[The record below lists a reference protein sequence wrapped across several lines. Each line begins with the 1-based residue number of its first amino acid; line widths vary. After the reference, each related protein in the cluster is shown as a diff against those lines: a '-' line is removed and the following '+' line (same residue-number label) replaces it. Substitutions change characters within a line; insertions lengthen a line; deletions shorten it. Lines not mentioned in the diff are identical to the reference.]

1 MPSSNQILS
10 VLAAIAVATAKAAMG
25 PAFSTGP
32 VGSGS
37 WIREATSTLVLPDVP
52 QGSTGVASLWVG
64 MGTDKGDLIQS
75 IADNWQS
82 DEWSIF
88 AYTLTKTGDNS
99 QLPVQDEHQTPAK
112 KGDRVTMHYKYD
124 ASAQEYVQYVSINGK
139 QVSTLSTSKGHE
151 AMGFGSSVEC
161 GASDCGTIGA
171 HQWVD
176 TKIILDT
183 ADPNYIQTFGKGEGV
198 TGGEMTTSDGG
209 KTWVISDHIATP
221 PAASGPEV
229 SFGSCLPEDRVSN
242 EPGSIGH
249 TNSASI
255 IAVHGLGPPAKGEKK
270 HAFDTWRTQSG
281 QKGRLWLQK
290 DLPDHISDCRIFL
303 YQYNTTAAYG
313 RGLDEFRSKADNL
326 LEVINIERRDCPE
339 RPILL
344 LGHSIGGFLIQQALI
359 NAHRNPGYSA
369 IKDNTTGI
377 AGSIFSELESWRHQ
391 ALQYNT
397 VSFWGSSDTMVSRK
411 SVILGLPGDV
421 WKIVELD
428 ANHRGLCKFGNSDK
442 DQHNLKLVVE
452 NIKRIYQLAIVKPE
466 SHGAYYPDT
475 SGVQTP
481 RTSEYSQDM
490 HHDILEDIR
499 RVALSTTNETEQ
511 LVMTP
516 SKESQLQ
523 DDELNVQDSL
533 QTALDHSANKD
544 VPSITGS
551 SVQELLIAETE
562 VIESLAQDKLY
573 SQIPFE
579 LLVVPEPVLQGIR
592 YLNHQM
598 PTNVQEAVLTAF
610 TLYPPRNVLVSYPPG
625 SGRTTALAIALLSR
639 IDYLSTTQPQA
650 LVILP
655 TPSLVRQTEK
665 YFKEIGRFCESLVT
679 ETITEASK
687 PTAKVEA
694 NVIIATPGSLLSCIR
709 RRHVE
714 TSQVRFLIIDDV
726 DYLVDCQGLGQQ
738 CMSVA
743 RASPQTIQFLLFS
756 DQSTS
761 NSGYIYNMLKSNT
774 WENHELK
781 AIELSTNKIA
791 HLLFRCGG
799 EREKLDIIC
808 KLPGVVTISRL
819 VIFVQ
824 RRASAQDIHHV
835 LTNQGHAVTNLFDTT
850 DDGGMQSLLEKFV
863 TGQAQV
869 LITTDCKTRGLSLP
883 SSSMVINYDVPD
895 ADAYRYTRQASRAGK
910 AGRFGFAVNLVS
922 SEKELEDLL
931 SVATSQCIDIVMG
944 GSDEEREKE
953 KEKERKRDIV
963 GDFLKKNLNK
973 GEIALKHA
981 VGLGSQPNVVP
992 VTEPVVDG
1000 PRRPVEVGWHPVGG
1014 FAGKWFAEETGLGKM
1029 ITEKINKYPDPTQHW
1044 AVLVGDY
1051 AHQLWMDENFDV
1063 IYTNAKIER
1072 DEWRTFPV
1080 GETRFNDD
1088 ALRRAGESVIHSIR
1102 ERQPT
1107 YNLITN
1113 NCQTYV
1119 LQLLDAIKV
1128 GVNKEFGTT
1137 LAVYERVFGPGKIKD
1152 LFDGEEKPED
1162 QQQHQIEQGGEPE
1175 AEAGTQEPMH
1185 PGRSDTVNLAQDVMN
1200 QNTNQLDTE
1209 REMERH
1215 EDEKDEKE
1223 KKKKGFFSRFKR
1235 SNS

>member
-1 MPSSNQILS
+1 M
-10 VLAAIAVATAKAAMG
+10 
-25 PAFSTGP
+25 
-32 VGSGS
+32 
-37 WIREATSTLVLPDVP
+37 
-52 QGSTGVASLWVG
+52 
-64 MGTDKGDLIQS
+64 
-75 IADNWQS
+75 
-82 DEWSIF
+82 
-88 AYTLTKTGDNS
+88 
-99 QLPVQDEHQTPAK
+99 
-112 KGDRVTMHYKYD
+112 
-124 ASAQEYVQYVSINGK
+124 
-139 QVSTLSTSKGHE
+139 
-151 AMGFGSSVEC
+151 
-161 GASDCGTIGA
+161 
-171 HQWVD
+171 
-176 TKIILDT
+176 
-183 ADPNYIQTFGKGEGV
+183 
-198 TGGEMTTSDGG
+198 
-209 KTWVISDHIATP
+209 HIATP

-377 AGSIFSELESWRHQ
+377 VFFGTPHEPNTQKLGDIGTAIAREVGHEARSGLIESLQAGSIFSELESWRHQ

-579 LLVVPEPVLQGIR
+579 LLVVIWQNYSTSDRSPVAHRLPFDHSAPGVSNI
-592 YLNHQM
+592 
-598 PTNVQEAVLTAF
+598 TN
-610 TLYPPRNVLVSYPPG
+610 
-625 SGRTTALAIALLSR
+625 
-639 IDYLSTTQPQA
+639 
-650 LVILP
+650 
-655 TPSLVRQTEK
+655 SL
-665 YFKEIGRFCESLVT
+665 T

-761 NSGYIYNMLKSNT
+761 TSGYIYNMLKSNT

-808 KLPGVVTISRL
+808 KLPGVVTIS
-819 VIFVQ
+819 
-824 RRASAQDIHHV
+824 
-835 LTNQGHAVTNLFDTT
+835 HAVTNLFDTT

-963 GDFLKKNLNK
+963 GDFLYASFMR
-973 GEIALKHA
+973 EIALKHA

-1152 LFDGEEKPED
+1152 LFDGQEKPED
-1162 QQQHQIEQGGEPE
+1162 QQQHQIEQGGEPG
-1175 AEAGTQEPMH
+1175 AEAGIQEPMH